1 MNSLFILIPQLDKI
15 YISFI
20 LIGITCVISFL
31 FNFILSFRLRATK
44 SFFVTSLIM
53 PLIVTAI
60 ISMVSIFLDS
70 AVTGVVRIATIAVAL
85 GLIRFRSVN
94 GRAEEI
100 LVLFAGVA
108 YGLICGLGY
117 AAFAAIFALF
127 IALLYF
133 GLNSVNIFKN
143 KRFGNEKMLK
153 ITIPESLE
161 YNEAFDDVFVKY
173 LKTNELV
180 GVKTT
185 NMGSMF
191 ILSYK
196 IELKDSK
203 QEKALIDD
211 LRVRNANLEISIL
224 PYIKE
229 DKDL

>member
-31 FNFILSFRLRATK
+31 FNLILSFRLRATK

-143 KRFGNEKMLK
+143 KRFGNERMLK

-203 QEKALIDD
+203 QEKALIDE

-229 DKDL
+229 DKNL

>member
-31 FNFILSFRLRATK
+31 FNLILSFRLRATK

-143 KRFGNEKMLK
+143 KRFGNERILK

-196 IELKDSK
+196 IELKDLK

>member
-1 MNSLFILIPQLDKI
+1 
-15 YISFI
+15 
-20 LIGITCVISFL
+20 
-31 FNFILSFRLRATK
+31 
-44 SFFVTSLIM
+44 M

-143 KRFGNEKMLK
+143 KRFGNERLLK

-229 DKDL
+229 DKNL

>member
-31 FNFILSFRLRATK
+31 FNLILSFRLRATK

-143 KRFGNEKMLK
+143 KRFGNERMLK

-196 IELKDSK
+196 IEHLHTLLLLLLLSRFSSV
-203 QEKALIDD
+203 QLCAT
-211 LRVRNANLEISIL
+211 
-224 PYIKE
+224 P
-229 DKDL
+229 

>member
-31 FNFILSFRLRATK
+31 FNLILSFRLRATK

-143 KRFGNEKMLK
+143 KRFGNERMLK

-229 DKDL
+229 DKNL